1 MTRWRPFY
9 LPAIVALL
17 CWIKLLASTPPPH
30 VSVVIPVYNRARSI
44 IAAVAS
50 AQAQTMRDLEIIVV
64 DDGSTDGTQDAV
76 AAIEDPR
83 IRLIAHE
90 TNRGAAAARNTAIR
104 ASRGD
109 FIAFLDSD
117 DTWVAE
123 KLAVQLALME
133 KAGPRH
139 DVCCS
144 GVSLH
149 LLDHGVTR
157 LVRPQSPASWNHEIA
172 LGCELSPGSTQLTR
186 RAAFERVGLMDEA
199 LPRFEDWDWLF
210 RYTREREIVL
220 APEPLADI
228 YNRRGR
234 MGDAVA
240 LSTERYFAKHATEY
254 AALPDPIRRKAV
266 ADAWLQVVANY
277 GFEGR
282 FRDCVRPFWQAFQI
296 RPVISTLRAFRGV
309 FYVVRGRLMA
319 RG

>member
-1 MTRWRPFY
+1 
-9 LPAIVALL
+9 
-17 CWIKLLASTPPPH
+17 
-30 VSVVIPVYNRARSI
+30 
-44 IAAVAS
+44 
-50 AQAQTMRDLEIIVV
+50 MRDLEIIVV